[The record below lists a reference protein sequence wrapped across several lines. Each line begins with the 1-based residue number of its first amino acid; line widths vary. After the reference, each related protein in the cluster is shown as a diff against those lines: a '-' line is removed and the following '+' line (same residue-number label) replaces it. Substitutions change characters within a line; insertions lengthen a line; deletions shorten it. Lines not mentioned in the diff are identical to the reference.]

1 MALLLAAS
9 APAAA
14 QSRLPALGEPVLADF
29 SVAEERRLGE
39 QIMREVRRDPDYF
52 DDPLLLEYVQSVWR
66 PLVDVARSRGEI
78 GAEID
83 RSFSWEIFLVRD
95 RSVNAFALPGGRVG
109 VHLGLIA
116 LTGTRD
122 ELASVLAHELT
133 HVTQRHVA
141 RGIVGSKRQSL
152 LGAAAMI
159 VGVLAASRSNSG
171 DAANAIIT
179 GGQAASLQNQLNFS
193 RDMEREADRIGFG
206 LMTAAGFGAAGVA
219 SMFERLDQ
227 SSRLNERGN
236 FPYLRS
242 HPLTTERIGE
252 ARSRLGAAAGAREQ
266 AADIEHA
273 LAQARARVLMDS
285 RAGALRQWRGVAAA
299 ESRKESGVPAVSAAA
314 SEALAATLL
323 RDWPRADA
331 ALQSASGH
339 LATAGAEPRA
349 QHALHLL
356 AAESLLARG
365 DTARA
370 ATMLAAVESTETTS
384 RRPTMLLGA
393 QIALAS
399 SRSPAPLLRRH
410 AEVLQTWVAGQ
421 PGDATAWSELSRL
434 WQRLDMPLRSARAD
448 AEARF
453 ALGDLDGAAERL
465 RAGQRRARNGS
476 GGDFI
481 EASVIDSRLREVE
494 AERRQLAAETRAKG

>member
-1 MALLLAAS
+1 MALLLATS

-14 QSRLPALGEPVLADF
+14 QGRLPALGEPVLADF
-29 SVAEERRLGE
+29 SVAEERRLGD
-39 QIMREVRRDPDYF
+39 QIMREIRRDPDYL

-66 PLVDVARSRGEI
+66 PLVDAARRRGEI
-78 GAEID
+78 GAETD
-83 RSFSWEIFLVRD
+83 QSFGWEIFLVRD

-116 LTGTRD
+116 LTGNRD
-122 ELASVLAHELT
+122 ELAAVLAHELT

-159 VGVLAASRSNSG
+159 VGVLAASRSNG
-171 DAANAIIT
+171 NAANAIIT

-206 LMTAAGFGAAGVA
+206 LMADAGFGAAGVA

-252 ARSRLGAAAGAREQ
+252 ARSRLGAAPRAREQ
-266 AADIEHA
+266 AADVEHA

-285 RAGALRQWRGVAAA
+285 RAGALRQWQGVAAA
-299 ESRKESGVPAVSAAA
+299 ESGKESGVPAVSAAA

-331 ALQSASGH
+331 ALQSASSR
-339 LATAGAEPRA
+339 LVTLQAVEPRA
-349 QHALHLL
+349 QRALRLL

-365 DTARA
+365 DTGRA
-370 ATMLAAVESTETTS
+370 ATALAAVELGEAGS

-393 QIALAS
+393 QIALAAS
-399 SRSPAPLLRRH
+399 GTPSPLLRRQ
-410 AEVLQTWVAGQ
+410 ADALQTWVAGQ
-421 PGDATAWSELSRL
+421 PGDATAWLELSRL

-448 AEARF
+448 AEARL
-453 ALGDLDGAAERL
+453 AVGDLDGAVERL
-465 RAGQRRARNGS
+465 RAGQQIARNRPGS
-476 GGDFI
+476 DFI
-481 EASVIDSRLREVE
+481 EASVIDSRLRDVE
-494 AERRQLAAETRAKG
+494 AERRQLAAETRARG